1 MRTHRWLRCRL
12 TLEFLEDRR
21 LPSTAVLTY
30 HNDLARTGENLTETT
45 LTPATVNASTFGQL
59 YSYPVDGETYAQPL
73 YFPGLTLADGSTHDV
88 VFVATEH
95 DSVYAFDANGGGL
108 LWQTSFIDPANGIT
122 PVPAEEL
129 GSVSITPEVGITGTP
144 VIDHSTDTL
153 YVVAKTKEVRT
164 DGIHYVQR
172 LHALDISSGQETG
185 GGSFTIGDTMFRNRN
200 EDDLSVPGTG
210 IGSVN
215 GVVIFN
221 ARTQLQRT
229 GLVLTGGLV
238 YAAWAS
244 AGDKDPYHGW
254 LVGFDAQT
262 LQPVQVFND
271 SANDGEGGIWMSGGA
286 PAIDASGHMFLA
298 TGNGA
303 FNPDQG
309 SYGESVLNLSTVG
322 QLAVQDFFTPHN
334 WDALNQDDID
344 LGSSGVILLPDQPG
358 PHPHLMVAGGKEGKI
373 YLLDR
378 DNLGQVHTDFDN
390 VVQILPGSQVLF
402 DNPAYFDAGAP
413 DSRWVYFAA
422 IGGTLQAYQL
432 TNGLLSATPTSQS
445 STAFGYPGA
454 TPSISANGTANGI
467 VWVLE
472 GRAGDP
478 GVLHAYDALN
488 LGNELFNS
496 EQVAARDEFGP
507 VNKFAIPTVADGK
520 VFVGGAEN
528 VAIFGLLGQGTSI
541 HTIAAAL
548 AGSVTGF
555 ATPWTAP
562 PIAPLSATLRPRRE
576 AAIAQPIPVV
586 PSSPSTLAAD
596 VPLPSRGAVLPDSS
610 NGVDQASWVN
620 RDPLANGFE
629 GC

>member
-1 MRTHRWLRCRL
+1 L
-12 TLEFLEDRR
+12 TLELLEDRR

-30 HNDLARTGENLTETT
+30 HNDLARTGENLTETS
-45 LTPATVNASTFGQL
+45 LTPATVNANTFGQQ
-59 YSYPVDGETYAQPL
+59 YSYPVDGQIYAQPL
-73 YFPGLTLADGSTHDV
+73 YFPGLTLADGSTHNV

-122 PVPAEEL
+122 SVPAVEL

-144 VIDHSTDTL
+144 VIDNSTDTL
-153 YVVAKTKEVRT
+153 YVVAKTKEVRA

-172 LHALDISSGQETG
+172 LHALDITSGQETG

-200 EDDLSVPGTG
+200 ENDLSVPGTG

-215 GVVIFN
+215 GVVTFN

-254 LVGFDAQT
+254 LVGFDAHT

-271 SANDGEGGIWMSGGA
+271 SANDAEGGIWMSGGA
-286 PAIDASGHMFLA
+286 PAVDANGHMFLV

-309 SYGESVLNLSTVG
+309 SYGESVLNLSTAG
-322 QLAVQDFFTPHN
+322 QPAVQDFFTPHN

-413 DSRWVYFAA
+413 ESRWVYFAA
-422 IGGTLQAYQL
+422 IGRTLQAYQL
-432 TNGLLSATPTSQS
+432 TNGLLSAAPTSQS

-472 GRAGDP
+472 LRGDDP

-488 LGNELFNS
+488 LGNELYNS

-507 VNKFAIPTVADGK
+507 GTKFAIPTIADGK
-520 VFVGGAEN
+520 VFVGGATN
-528 VAIFGLLGQGTSI
+528 LAIFGLLGPGTSI
-541 HTIAAAL
+541 QAIAAVL
-548 AGSVTGF
+548 TGSVAGV

-562 PIAPLSATLRPRRE
+562 AILPLSAPLGPGRE
-576 AAIAQPIPVV
+576 AAIAEPVPV
-586 PSSPSTLAAD
+586 APASPFSLAAD
-596 VPLPSRGAVLPDSS
+596 LPLPFLGAALPHSMH
-610 NGVDQASWVN
+610 GVDPAFLGN

-629 GC
+629 AC